1 MRFHVLV
8 STVNRKS
15 VSSRSDEVKS
25 SHSLLCDVTLLSILM
40 ENIALDVP
48 QENLLFTN
56 VSNTLFW
63 DFALSS
69 EQENE
74 FLRFWWRQNDVR
86 TNFFSLTMEL

>member
-15 VSSRSDEVKS
+15 VFSRSDEVKS

-56 VSNTLFW
+56 VSNTLF
-63 DFALSS
+63 
-69 EQENE
+69 
-74 FLRFWWRQNDVR
+74 
-86 TNFFSLTMEL
+86 